1 MALLLASSQ
10 FFKASNFCSWNYIKF
25 CFTISVLVYKLGV
38 VMGLARTEY
47 QDIWKKIILHP
58 FELHILR
65 QSFKRSII
73 QEKLGIYKIMTPP
86 CDTTFCYP
94 ETSPT
99 CNIDQNQERSKSPL
113 SKQSKPTY
121 EVLALTLHA
130 QEFLWFSTPEPSII
144 CIHYSTSVVM
154 SSILTVLWK
163 YHIKKARKLL
173 QGGVMRV
180 NKEIQLTVKQ

>member
-1 MALLLASSQ
+1 M
-10 FFKASNFCSWNYIKF
+10 
-25 CFTISVLVYKLGV
+25 YKLGV
-38 VMGLARTEY
+38 MMGLARNRRISRHLKQNYSPST
-47 QDIWKKIILHP
+47 WA
-58 FELHILR
+58 HILR
-65 QSFKRSII
+65 KRFKRSII

-99 CNIDQNQERSKSPL
+99 CNIDQNQESSKSPL
-113 SKQSKPTY
+113 RSQSQHN

-144 CIHYSTSVVM
+144 FIHYSTNVVM
-154 SSILTVLWK
+154 GSILIAPWK
-163 YHIKKARKLL
+163 YHIRKARKLL
-173 QGGVMRV
+173 EGGVMRV